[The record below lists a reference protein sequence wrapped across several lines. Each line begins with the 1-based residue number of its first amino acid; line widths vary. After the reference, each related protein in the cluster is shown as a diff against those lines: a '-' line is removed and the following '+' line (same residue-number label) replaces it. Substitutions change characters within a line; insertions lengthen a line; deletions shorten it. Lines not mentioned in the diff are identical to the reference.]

1 MRGASALM
9 ADADGATEIADLD
22 ALEAALD
29 AVAVDAAGG
38 EPVGVAVGSRAHM
51 QETSVAQRSLLRTI
65 LMFGFHFFVSL
76 LCSAKIRDTQ
86 CGFKLFTRHA
96 AATLFASLHLERWAL
111 RRRARPPVRE
121 SGMKLRPSLPQGT

>member
-29 AVAVDAAGG
+29 AVAVDAGG
-38 EPVGVAVGSRAHM
+38 AHGRVGVAVGSRAHM

-96 AATLFASLHLERWAL
+96 AATLFASLHLERWAF

-121 SGMKLRPSLPQGT
+121 SRG

>member
-22 ALEAALD
+22 KLEAALD
-29 AVAVDAAGG
+29 AVAVDAGG
-38 EPVGVAVGSRAHM
+38 AHGRVGVAVGSRAHM

-96 AATLFASLHLERWAL
+96 AATLFSSLHLERWAFDVE
-111 RRRARPPVRE
+111 AGG
-121 SGMKLRPSLPQGT
+121 SGMKLRPSLLSGT